1 MRIIGI
7 AEELQDNRKPVRVA
21 IASEQRI
28 EERLVGRVTYNYK
41 APTHWSSGICS
52 VSVDHDFRGRISVSL
67 NWGSGG
73 INNGF
78 TDIEIANT
86 MASAFTMASERMQQ
100 IEEASK

>member
-7 AEELQDNRKPVRVA
+7 AEELQDNRR
-21 IASEQRI
+21 ECEYGGTR
-28 EERLVGRVTYNYK
+28 RLAGRVTYNYK

-52 VSVDHDFRGRISVSL
+52 VTVDHDFDGDISVSL
-67 NWGSGG
+67 HWGSGG
-73 INNGF
+73 TNKGF

-86 MASAFTMASERMQQ
+86 MASAFTMASKRMQQ

>member
-7 AEELQDNRKPVRVA
+7 AEDMQDYRRPVRVA
-21 IASEQRI
+21 ITDEHRI
-28 EERLVGRVTYNYK
+28 EERLMGRVVYNYK

-52 VSVDHDFRGRISVSL
+52 VSVDHDFDGDISVSL
-67 NWGSGG
+67 HWGSGG

-86 MASAFTMASERMQQ
+86 MANAFTMASKRMQQ

>member
-7 AEELQDNRKPVRVA
+7 AEELKDNRRPVKVA
-21 IASEQRI
+21 TNDHRI
-28 EERLVGRVTYNYK
+28 EQRLVGRVTYNYK

-52 VSVDHDFRGRISVSL
+52 VAVDHDFDGDISVSL
-67 NWGSGG
+67 HWGSGG
-73 INNGF
+73 INKGF

-86 MASAFTMASERMQQ
+86 MANAFTMASKRMQQ